1 MSAYKNPLAP
11 AKRERVPTYNM
22 TQAQLDAVREE
33 GFRTGISTGMYYT
46 NGMLSAAWL
55 LQLRDTYGFGQKRL
69 QRVFGRVQEN
79 FNSIVAGLISY
90 NDMGKVLMDECRIRL
105 TVEKPD
111 GVREDMWEIFRQ
123 MELPKLRM
131 EGGKVRL

>member
-1 MSAYKNPLAP
+1 MSAFKNPLAP

-22 TQAQLDAVREE
+22 TQAQIDAVREE
-33 GFRTGISTGMYYT
+33 GFRAGISTGMYYT
-46 NGMLSAAWL
+46 NGMLSSAWL
-55 LQLRDTYGFGQKRL
+55 LQLRDTFGFGQRRL
-69 QRVFGRVQEN
+69 QRVFSRVQEN

-90 NDMGKVLMDECRIRL
+90 DDMGKVLLDECRIRL

-131 EGGKVRL
+131 EGGRIRL